1 MTEFL
6 NLMGIKE
13 FSREDNRS
21 VNDRQVFAVDWNF
34 SLEDTSILPERRKD
48 LKENPFLLKIFHI
61 NDLHNN
67 IYTFDDDY
75 SESPVFSRIVN
86 EVEKERLSLLDN
98 NSGILFLSAGDDC
111 TGSPLDHL
119 TGYDGENFI
128 CHPAYSAYSLGGI
141 DATVLGNHDFDNGLQ
156 TLKQS
161 IKQDANF
168 PVLSANLNH
177 DGELD
182 GLVYPGAI
190 IVIKGVRI
198 GIIGLTTPGH
208 IRSRKGSEFSIDNP
222 VGSVHKLYKKLSGVC
237 DSIILLSHLGY
248 KLGSYFAAV
257 KLMGDLE
264 LASNFKEY
272 NIDLIIGGHTHDFLN
287 INGLVSENIVNNIP
301 IVQAGYNGL
310 FYGKNILSI
319 SNQNCLV
326 NTSIIPVGNKSEN
339 AKFELKYKNSLTG
352 RSIAKLK
359 KTIGNFKVSKNY
371 DMKTNEVF
379 KDSYENPMANFITDA
394 LASSVRVVE
403 SGIDFALIDGAS
415 MIKFFNSDRGSVNI
429 IDVYKLMPYADTMVT
444 STITGS
450 ELEDLINGNAL
461 RINKDNSPNIERGF
475 LHFSSEI
482 RYTFNS
488 TKLISTDI
496 LINNIPLES
505 CYETTFTFTMPN
517 FVQGLSRKWEEEE
530 LAKGKTLFN
539 VRDLKKE
546 DTGMYARNELLNYIK
561 LNGVS
566 KESGFLIDGRLKNL

>member
-13 FSREDNRS
+13 FSREDNRF

-67 IYTFDDDY
+67 IYTFNDDY
-75 SESPVFSRIVN
+75 SETPVFSRIVN
-86 EVEKERLSLLDN
+86 DVEKERIGSTDN

-128 CHPAYSAYSLGGI
+128 CHPAYSAYSLAGI

-161 IKQDANF
+161 IYQDANF

-190 IVIKGVRI
+190 IIIKGVRI

-222 VGSVHKLYKKLSGVC
+222 VESVNKLYKKLSGVC

-257 KLMGDLE
+257 KIMGDLE
-264 LASNFKEY
+264 LSTKLNDKK
-272 NIDLIIGGHTHDFLN
+272 IDLIVGGHTHDFLN

-310 FYGKNILSI
+310 FYGKCFIKI
-319 SNQNCLV
+319 SDQNNLV
-326 NTSIIPVGNKSEN
+326 STSIIPTLNKLEN
-339 AKFELKYKNSLTG
+339 KKFELLYSNTLAGK
-352 RSIAKLK
+352 SISKLK
-359 KTIGNFKVSKNY
+359 KNIGSSRIGKGYEKNISQI
-371 DMKTNEVF
+371 F
-379 KDSYENPMANFITDA
+379 KDSKENPMANFITDA
-394 LASSVRVVE
+394 LSYSVRDTGRV
-403 SGIDFALIDGAS
+403 INFTLIDGAS
-415 MIKFFNSDRGSVNI
+415 MIKFFNSELNTINI
-429 IDVYKLMPYADTMVT
+429 IDVYKLMPYADTMVI
-444 STITGS
+444 STIKGS
-450 ELEDLINGNAL
+450 DLEDLIKGNAL
-461 RINKDNSPNIERGF
+461 RKNRDNSPNIERGF

-482 RYTFNS
+482 RYTLNS
-488 TKLISTDI
+488 KNLSSTDI
-496 LINNIPLES
+496 FINNIALEN
-505 CYETTFTFTMPN
+505 CYDNKFTFAMPN

-530 LAKGKTLFN
+530 LAKGRSVFN
-539 VRDLKKE
+539 IRDLVKE
-546 DTGMYARNELLNYIK
+546 DTGLYARNELLNYIK
-561 LNGVS
+561 QNGKNENVRDA
-566 KESGFLIDGRLKNL
+566 KLISDND

>member
-1 MTEFL
+1 
-6 NLMGIKE
+6 MGIKE
-13 FSREDNRS
+13 FFQSENRS
-21 VNDRQVFAVDWNF
+21 VIERQVYAVDWNF
-34 SLEDTSILPERRKD
+34 SVEDTSIFPERRKD

-86 EVEKERLSLLDN
+86 EVEKERSASIDY

-119 TGYDGENFI
+119 TGYDGEKFI
-128 CHPAYSAYSLGGI
+128 SHPAYSAYSLGGI

-156 TLKQS
+156 TLKHS
-161 IKQDANF
+161 INQDANF

-182 GLVYPGAI
+182 GLVYPGAV

-222 VGSVHKLYKKLSGVC
+222 VESVNKLYKKLSGVC

-257 KLMGDLE
+257 KIMGDLE
-264 LASNFKEY
+264 LASKLKEY

-287 INGLVSENIVNNIP
+287 INGLISENIINNIP

-310 FYGKNILSI
+310 FYGKDVLSI

-326 NTSIIPVGNKSEN
+326 KTSIIPVANKSKNNE
-339 AKFELKYKNSLTG
+339 FEIKYSDSLTG
-352 RSIAKLK
+352 RSINKLK
-359 KTIGNFKVSKNY
+359 KPIGNFKVSKNY

-394 LASSVRVVE
+394 LASSVRAV
-403 SGIDFALIDGAS
+403 GYDIDFALIDGAS
-415 MIKFFNSDRGSVNI
+415 MINFFNSARRSINI
-429 IDVYKLMPYADTMVT
+429 IDVYKLMPYADTMVI
-444 STITGS
+444 STIKGS
-450 ELEDLINGNAL
+450 DLEDLIKGNAF
-461 RINKDNSPNIERGF
+461 RKNRDNSPNVERGF
-475 LHFSSEI
+475 LHFSSEL
-482 RYTFNS
+482 RYTIIN
-488 TKLISTDI
+488 KNLKSTDI
-496 LINNIPLES
+496 FINNNPLKN
-505 CYETTFTFTMPN
+505 YYDTIFTFAMPN

-530 LAKGKTLFN
+530 LAKGTTIFN
-539 VRDLKKE
+539 IRELNKE

-566 KESGFLIDGRLKNL
+566 KESGFLIDGRLKLI